1 MRSSLTRL
9 DAFGKALLVALLR
22 AYRYTIS
29 PALGP
34 ACRFDPTCSVYAQEA
49 IERFGVLKGS
59 TLAVRR
65 ILRCH
70 PFASGGLDP
79 VPPSA
84 PTTVR
89 ANSI

>member
-1 MRSSLTRL
+1 MRSPLTTV
-9 DAFGKALLVALLR
+9 DAFSKAPLVALLR
-22 AYRYTIS
+22 LYRCAIS

-34 ACRFDPTCSVYAQEA
+34 ACRFEPTCSVYAQEA

-59 TLAVRR
+59 TLALRR

-70 PFASGGLDP
+70 PFAPGGLDP

-84 PTTVR
+84 PTTIR